1 MKMTYINGSSVIR
14 LGAKYAVDNLKK
26 KRTNSM
32 KYKDKYS
39 HSRAD

>member
-26 KRTNSM
+26 KEQIQ
-32 KYKDKYS
+32 
-39 HSRAD
+39 